1 MAVTQMDS
9 EQARSTAPQGQ
20 PKQSGEEGREQR
32 SIARSN
38 SAAFL
43 SPFSLLHRFFVDD
56 IGQLFDERGIGSA
69 SRTQPRDGGM
79 DRPAWDPKIDVIQRG
94 NDLIVRT
101 DLPGIKPD
109 DVVVEISDDVITI
122 SGERHQ
128 EKEED
133 RGSVYRFE
141 RSYGAFFRQ
150 IPLPEGA
157 IVDQAKASFKD
168 GVLEITVPA
177 PSAQVARGRRIEI
190 SHGDVANNT
199 TATQEA
205 APARNQ
211 S

>member
-1 MAVTQMDS
+1 MAVTQTDS
-9 EQARSTAPQGQ
+9 EQARSTAPQSQ
-20 PKQSGEEGREQR
+20 PKQSGKEGGEQR

-38 SAAFL
+38 STAFL
-43 SPFSLLHRFFVDD
+43 SPFSLLQRFFVDD
-56 IGQLFDERGIGSA
+56 IGQLFDERGIGTA

-79 DRPAWDPKIDVIQRG
+79 DRPTWDPKIDVIQRG

-141 RSYGAFFRQ
+141 RTYGAFFRE

-199 TATQEA
+199 TATQET

>member
-1 MAVTQMDS
+1 MAVTRMDS
-9 EQARSTAPQGQ
+9 EQARSTAAQSQ
-20 PKQSGEEGREQR
+20 PKQSGEESREQR
-32 SIARSN
+32 GIARSN

-79 DRPAWDPKIDVIQRG
+79 DRPTWDPKIDVIQRG

-133 RGSVYRFE
+133 RGSFYRFE
-141 RSYGAFFRQ
+141 RSYGAFFRE

-157 IVDQAKASFKD
+157 VVDQAKASFKD

-205 APARNQ
+205 GRLSPTA
-211 S
+211 